1 MLELVKGNFYNKF
14 YERNDVFMKESYLSD
29 TALGSSCIIKKI
41 NLECSIKRRLLDIGL
56 IEGTKV
62 ENVLISPAG
71 DPMAFLIRGA
81 VIALRREDSKNIVVE
96 VI

>member
-1 MLELVKGNFYNKF
+1 
-14 YERNDVFMKESYLSD
+14 MKERYLDSLS
-29 TALGSSCIIKKI
+29 LGESCIIKKI
-41 NLECSIKRRLLDIGL
+41 NLDGSIKRRLLDIGL

-81 VIALRREDSKNIVVE
+81 VIALRNDDSKNIVVE
-96 VI
+96 SL